1 MSYPDSLAWGLGQMK
16 DKLRSAVKASKVTA
30 AKVTDLAI
38 KANRALPKTRA
49 NEIRITT
56 AGGIIG
62 AVGGATLIGG
72 MGLAALGTAVPVAG
86 ALAVGAVGVAA
97 GNKIGSEIDRWKLS
111 RQNSSDEKA
120 DPADD

>member
-1 MSYPDSLAWGLGQMK
+1 MK
-16 DKLRSAVKASKVTA
+16 DKLRSAVKASKVAA
-30 AKVTDLAI
+30 AKATYLAF

-86 ALAVGAVGVAA
+86 ALAVGAVGVVA

-111 RQNSSDEKA
+111 RQNKSEEKSSGE
-120 DPADD
+120 

>member
-1 MSYPDSLAWGLGQMK
+1 MN
-16 DKLRSAVKASKVTA
+16 DKLWSAVKASKVAA
-30 AKVTDLAI
+30 AKAADLAI
-38 KANRALPKTRA
+38 KANRALPKARA

-111 RQNSSDEKA
+111 RQNSSDEKGA
-120 DPADD
+120 VE

>member
-1 MSYPDSLAWGLGQMK
+1 MSYPDNVAWGLGQMK
-16 DKLRSAVKASKVTA
+16 DKLRSAVKASKVAA
-30 AKVTDLAI
+30 AKATDLAI

-111 RQNSSDEKA
+111 RQSSSDEKA